1 DGDRFFMAG
10 HGQAAHRLHRQP
22 GPTCGGGVSH
32 AHSGVSGHAKS
43 ACGHWLYPAGS
54 TGPPWS
60 CGMSRVAEPLPVAA
74 VPESLPAR
82 METRRWRRFVAQF
95 ASSKSAV
102 VALVVLVLAI
112 AAALLAPWL
121 A

>member
-1 DGDRFFMAG
+1 
-10 HGQAAHRLHRQP
+10 
-22 GPTCGGGVSH
+22 
-32 AHSGVSGHAKS
+32 
-43 ACGHWLYPAGS
+43 
-54 TGPPWS
+54 
-60 CGMSRVAEPLPVAA
+60 MSRVAEPLPVAA

-82 METRRWRRFVAQF
+82 METRRLRRFVAQF

-121 A
+121 APQNPYDLASLDILDAKMPPGSANFDGSMTYWLGTDGQARDVLSAILY